1 MQPELANKPLKHKD
15 GYLYY
20 AVPLHP
26 TASRK
31 PIKGTPGAG
40 PTRIAPQW
48 LDITPEYLYASG

>member
-1 MQPELANKPLKHKD
+1 MELWAGLESGLQYPL
-15 GYLYY
+15 Y
-20 AVPLHP
+20 PLHP